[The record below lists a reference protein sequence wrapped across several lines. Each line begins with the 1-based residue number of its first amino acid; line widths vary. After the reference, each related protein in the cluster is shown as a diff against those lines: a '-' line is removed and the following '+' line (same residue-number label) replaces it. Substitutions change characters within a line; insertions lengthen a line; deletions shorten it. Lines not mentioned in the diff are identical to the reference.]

1 MVNHTMNHDK
11 IKLAQ
16 IYYNDETRRKVK
28 TALAFDGSK
37 ANEYLENFII
47 AREISGLNPDVFDG
61 EYIGILSARFEDKL
75 HWRQSVNSIAG
86 AIEAIESDGYSA
98 DVYSFFK
105 SFTTRNVWTKAE
117 QWQPGILEIAQILF
131 KEFEFKSGVEIGD
144 ITQLETPIVY
154 QNAFIARKG
163 VYFDYVNS
171 WLIPLIE
178 IMHNNK
184 QLKPL
189 LMQDAKYQGAKLN
202 KAQCSE
208 VFGVPH
214 YTFHPF
220 VCERFFSTYLA
231 INSEI
236 TLKHI

>member
-1 MVNHTMNHDK
+1 MNHAK

-16 IYYNDETRRKVK
+16 IYYNDETRRLVK
-28 TALAFDGSK
+28 TSLAFDGSK
-37 ANEYLENFII
+37 GNEYLENFII
-47 AREISGLNPDVFDG
+47 AREISGLNPFLFSGD
-61 EYIGILSARFEDKL
+61 YIGILSARFEEKL
-75 HWRQSVNSIAG
+75 VWRQSVNSISG
-86 AIEAIESDGYSA
+86 ALETIENDGYSA

-117 QWQPGILEIAQILF
+117 QWQKGILEIAQILF
-131 KEFEFKSGVEIGD
+131 KEFERKSGIQIGD

-154 QNAFIARKG
+154 QNAFIARRG
-163 VYFDYVNS
+163 IYFDYVNS

-202 KAQCSE
+202 KSQCVE

-231 INSEI
+231 CNPEY
-236 TLKHI
+236 TLKQI